1 MKIVDWWN
9 RVDGEHFYQNY
20 FVKLLQQKYNVIYS
34 DKPDFI
40 LYSCF
45 GDSHLKYD
53 CVRIFFTGENISPD
67 YNITD
72 YAMSFDYCDFG
83 DRHIRLPL
91 MFWHKIGEKTDGQN
105 CLETRNQFLKNKTK
119 FCSFVVSNGALTQTR
134 DKFFDA
140 LCSYKRVDSAGRWK
154 NNMGYNVKNKIEW
167 LKSYKFNLCF
177 ENSSQPGYLTEKLFD
192 AFMSGCVPI
201 YWGDTSLLCKK
212 NYDSTIINN
221 NKPKHK
227 IDYSD
232 SNYGGGGGKNTFDTR
247 MPNIPSHLIEYEINP
262 KAFINAHNFSTFED
276 LIDEIRRIDNDN
288 KAFADMLNEPVFLNN
303 FDLQKFYSE
312 KAFNFLD
319 YIVSQGPILAKRR
332 GYSIR
337 HVWHENN
344 MKCMENRVKDIEC
357 RMKLIEQEASYFFK
371 HRRLILMIKKTSE
384 LPRDLLR
391 KLRKKY

>member
-1 MKIVDWWN
+1 
-9 RVDGEHFYQNY
+9 
-20 FVKLLQQKYNVIYS
+20 
-34 DKPDFI
+34 
-40 LYSCF
+40 
-45 GDSHLKYD
+45 
-53 CVRIFFTGENISPD
+53 
-67 YNITD
+67 
-72 YAMSFDYCDFG
+72 
-83 DRHIRLPL
+83 
-91 MFWHKIGEKTDGQN
+91 
-105 CLETRNQFLKNKTK
+105 
-119 FCSFVVSNGALTQTR
+119 
-134 DKFFDA
+134 
-140 LCSYKRVDSAGRWK
+140 
-154 NNMGYNVKNKIEW
+154 
-167 LKSYKFNLCF
+167 
-177 ENSSQPGYLTEKLFD
+177 
-192 AFMSGCVPI
+192 
-201 YWGDTSLLCKK
+201 
-212 NYDSTIINN
+212 
-221 NKPKHK
+221 
-227 IDYSD
+227 
-232 SNYGGGGGKNTFDTR
+232 

-357 RMKLIEQEASYFFK
+357 RMKLTEQEASYFFK